1 MKRRIITLITLITLI
16 ILMIISLSLVSGC
29 GLREKGGEEDE
40 VLATVDGAAVT
51 LSEYKSALEKL
62 KSQLPKG
69 DSLDPDGI
77 KTLKM
82 NLLNQLIE
90 KKLLMTEA
98 KKLGISV
105 SESEINEQIN
115 KIMGEYPDTAT
126 FNSRMKEENID
137 IASWKKEIEYQI
149 MLDKLVKTVAGSN
162 ITVTPEE
169 IRKYYDDHLDQ
180 YNSPTRVRVLQIM
193 LETREQAQ
201 TILDE
206 LKKGTDFSELAKTYS
221 ISPDSE
227 KGGDLGY
234 FSEDEMPP
242 AFAVAFK
249 MKPGEVS
256 GVVESEYGFHIFKL
270 IDRREAKMLSL
281 EEARPEIEEKLKRAK
296 SEEKYGVW
304 FEQIRKNKKIEVNP
318 SALEKIKM

>member
-1 MKRRIITLITLITLI
+1 MNRTIVPLLILV
-16 ILMIISLSLVSGC
+16 MISLSLVSGC
-29 GLREKGGEEDE
+29 GLREKGVEEDE

-51 LSEYKSALEKL
+51 LSEYKSALDKL
-62 KSQLPKG
+62 KAQLPNG
-69 DSLDPDGI
+69 DTLDPEGI

-90 KKLLMTEA
+90 KELLMTEA

-105 SESEINEQIN
+105 TESELNEQIN
-115 KIMGEYPDTAT
+115 KIMGEYPDSDT

-149 MLDKLVKTVAGSN
+149 MLDKLVKAVAGSN
-162 ITVTPEE
+162 IAVTPEE
-169 IRKYYDDHLDQ
+169 IEKYYNDHLDQ
-180 YNSPTRVRVLQIM
+180 YNSPTRVRALQIM
-193 LETREQAQ
+193 IETREQAQ

-206 LKKGTDFSELAKTYS
+206 IKKGSDFSELAKTYS

-242 AFAVAFK
+242 SFAVVFK
-249 MKPGEVS
+249 MKPGNS
-256 GVVESEYGFHIFKL
+256 LTWWRANTAFISSRL
-270 IDRREAKMLSL
+270 SIDAKQKCY
-281 EEARPEIEEKLKRAK
+281 R
-296 SEEKYGVW
+296 W
-304 FEQIRKNKKIEVNP
+304 RKHDRK
-318 SALEKIKM
+318 

>member
-1 MKRRIITLITLITLI
+1 MKRRIIPLIPLI
-16 ILMIISLSLVSGC
+16 ILVIISMSLASGC

-62 KSQLPKG
+62 RSQLPKG
-69 DSLDPDGI
+69 DTLDPEGV

-90 KKLLMTEA
+90 KKLLMAEA
-98 KKLGISV
+98 RKLGITV

-149 MLDKLVKTVAGSN
+149 MLDKLVKSVAGSD

-180 YNSPTRVRVLQIM
+180 YNSPTRVRAMQIM

-242 AFAVAFK
+242 AFAVVFK

-256 GVVESEYGFHIFKL
+256 EVVESEYGFHIFKL

-296 SEEKYGVW
+296 SEEKYGAW

>member
-1 MKRRIITLITLITLI
+1 MNRTIVPLLILA
-16 ILMIISLSLVSGC
+16 IISLSLVSGC
-29 GLREKGGEEDE
+29 GLREKGVEADE

-51 LSEYKSALEKL
+51 LSEYKSALDKL
-62 KSQLPKG
+62 KAQLPKG
-69 DSLDPDGI
+69 DTLDPEGI

-105 SESEINEQIN
+105 TESELNEQIN
-115 KIMGEYPDTAT
+115 KIMGEYPDSDT

-149 MLDKLVKTVAGSN
+149 MLDKLVKAVAGSD
-162 ITVTPEE
+162 ITFTPEE
-169 IRKYYDDHLDQ
+169 IEKYYNDHLDQ
-180 YNSPTRVRVLQIM
+180 YNSPTRVRALQIM

-206 LKKGTDFSELAKTYS
+206 IKKGSDFSELAKTYS

-242 AFAVAFK
+242 SFAVVFK
-249 MKPGEVS
+249 MKPGELS
-256 GVVESEYGFHIFKL
+256 NVVESEYGFHLFKV

-296 SEEKYGVW
+296 SEEKYGAW

-318 SALEKIKM
+318 SVLEKIKM

>member
-1 MKRRIITLITLITLI
+1 MNRTIVPLLILV
-16 ILMIISLSLVSGC
+16 MISLSLVSGC
-29 GLREKGGEEDE
+29 GLREKGVEEDE

-51 LSEYKSALEKL
+51 LSEYKSALDKL
-62 KSQLPKG
+62 KAQLPNG
-69 DSLDPDGI
+69 DTLDPEGI

-90 KKLLMTEA
+90 KELLMTEA

-105 SESEINEQIN
+105 TESELNEQIN
-115 KIMGEYPDTAT
+115 KIMGEYPDSDT

-149 MLDKLVKTVAGSN
+149 MLDKLVKAVAGSN
-162 ITVTPEE
+162 IAVTPEE
-169 IRKYYDDHLDQ
+169 IEKYYNDHLDQ
-180 YNSPTRVRVLQIM
+180 YNSPTRVRALQIM
-193 LETREQAQ
+193 IETREQAQ

-206 LKKGTDFSELAKTYS
+206 IKKGSDFSELAKTYS

-242 AFAVAFK
+242 SFAVVFK
-249 MKPGEVS
+249 MKPGELS
-256 GVVESEYGFHIFKL
+256 NVVESEYGFHLFKV

-296 SEEKYGVW
+296 SEEKYGAW

-318 SALEKIKM
+318 SVLEKIKM